1 MPVELKIPA
10 VGESIS
16 EVTIG
21 AWRKGVGER
30 VESDENVVELE
41 TDKAT
46 FDLPAP
52 AAGVITKIVKQ
63 AGETA
68 AVGEVIGYVG
78 DGTAS
83 ETQPPA
89 KATAPPSPA
98 AAVPSKVE
106 KPGPESARAEAPP
119 KVEKPGQ

>member
-1 MPVELKIPA
+1 MPVELKIPP

-21 AWRKGVGER
+21 AWRKKVGER
-30 VESDENVVELE
+30 VERDEEIVELE

-68 AVGEVIGYVG
+68 NIGEVIGYVG
-78 DGTAS
+78 DGAAGDEKPAAKS
-83 ETQPPA
+83 AAPAKLPAAEPAQSKAPA
-89 KATAPPSPA
+89 KA
-98 AAVPSKVE
+98 E
-106 KPGPESARAEAPP
+106 KPEPKLAPEPA
-119 KVEKPGQ
+119 